1 VLRAAGHIVIP
12 ARGDVRASTV
22 PGCVD
27 GWLALHTRFGRLG
40 LEEVLRPAIQCARNG
55 FPVSPHLARALN
67 EADAVAVTREFRL
80 AGKVAPGTL
89 IRRPAV
95 ARMLEG
101 IAHDGRK
108 SFYEGE
114 FGEALLAMAAGY
126 YTPEDLATEQ
136 AEWVTPLSM
145 RLWGYDVWTT
155 PPNSQG
161 YVTLSAAW
169 LAERLDLP
177 ADAADPLWAHLL
189 IEAMRQAAYDRPEV
203 LSETADGAALLTES
217 RLLPRLAA
225 ISKNATMDLH
235 ERYAPGGTT
244 YLCAVDGDRTAASLI
259 QSNAMG
265 FGSRLVVGN
274 TGVFLH
280 NRGIG
285 FSLTDGS
292 VAEFRPRARPPHT
305 LAPLL
310 VTEPSGELRCVLG
323 TQGGDSQPQILL
335 QLLARLLDRDEDPA
349 AALAQGRWVLRGEED
364 QTSFNTWGFEGSV
377 RVSVEGHAPAGW
389 AAGLAARGHRVET
402 EAAFSNAFGQ
412 AQVIMAEPAGWAGAA
427 DLRALAESV
436 GGF

>member
-1 VLRAAGHIVIP
+1 
-12 ARGDVRASTV
+12 
-22 PGCVD
+22 
-27 GWLALHTRFGRLG
+27 
-40 LEEVLRPAIQCARNG
+40 
-55 FPVSPHLARALN
+55 
-67 EADAVAVTREFRL
+67 
-80 AGKVAPGTL
+80 
-89 IRRPAV
+89 
-95 ARMLEG
+95 
-101 IAHDGRK
+101 
-108 SFYEGE
+108 
-114 FGEALLAMAAGY
+114 
-126 YTPEDLATEQ
+126 
-136 AEWVTPLSM
+136 
-145 RLWGYDVWTT
+145 
-155 PPNSQG
+155 
-161 YVTLSAAW
+161 
-169 LAERLDLP
+169 
-177 ADAADPLWAHLL
+177 
-189 IEAMRQAAYDRPEV
+189 MRQAAFDRPEV

-217 RLLPRLAA
+217 RLLPRLGA
-225 ISKNATMDLH
+225 ISKDGTAELH

-244 YLCAVDGDRTAASLI
+244 YLCAVDGDHVAVSLI

-310 VTEPSGELRCVLG
+310 VTDPSGEVRCVLG

-349 AALAQGRWVLRGEED
+349 AALAQGRWVLRGKED

-377 RVSVEGHAPAGW
+377 RIGVEGHAPAGW
-389 AAGLAARGHRVET
+389 AAGLAARGHHVET

-412 AQVIMAEPAGWAGAA
+412 AQVIMAEPAGWVGAA
-427 DLRALAESV
+427 DPRALAESV